1 MNFPRS
7 SLAILALIVGTA
19 IILSAAEYQYSNAAA
34 NQILSLAANDI
45 RSNSEIQT
53 HDVSNILINKV
64 SAINNNLR
72 VISNAP
78 AFQDPAQPETAKAIM
93 AGTQDAT
100 KDLTDLYFWL
110 DQDGKLVWS
119 TNLTPDQEDEQ
130 IGVDR
135 SFREYFTGPRDSG
148 SIHYSTSIVSTDG
161 IPRKHIS
168 APIYDSNGQFR
179 GVVVAAIRLEVL
191 GNFLQNQI
199 SPKYGGQIGMIDNN
213 GIILYSSNH
222 AFIGKDV
229 FGGEFQSLIPEGLKT
244 PFNNFLH
251 RSLGG
256 GSGAE
261 DLSYQGKSAS
271 LAYQTITIDG
281 KDFGVVYVTAEHNFA
296 GDVISLV
303 DQQRTLS
310 LIVIGIIGSIA
321 AGMAILVLSWNKNLK
336 EVVKAKTQELEFAN
350 KSLQSR
356 SEDLERALQTVE
368 ESNKQLGV
376 ANEQLKAHDRMQ
388 TEFVNI
394 AAHELRTPIQPLLG
408 AAEILEEELQ
418 KGLENMSIGKA
429 EVEMII
435 RNAKRLGRLSSDLL
449 EASRIESGSLRLNK
463 EPLDLNLKIQ
473 NVIDDSRAFIEKGRN
488 VEIVFKPNSNSPVI
502 IEADKSRLFE
512 VLSNLIKN
520 AIKFT
525 TEGTI
530 TVSSELSDGSVVVN
544 VCDTG
549 KGIDPEIMPKL
560 FTRFAPKSDSGTGLG
575 LFIAKSIVEAHGGK
589 IWAANNAD
597 GKGATF
603 GFSMPVAVRAEEKEN
618 LSS

>member
-1 MNFPRS
+1 
-7 SLAILALIVGTA
+7 
-19 IILSAAEYQYSNAAA
+19 LSVVEYQYSNAAA
-34 NQILSLAANDI
+34 DRIFALAANDI
-45 RSNSEIQT
+45 RSNAEIQT
-53 HDVSNILINKV
+53 HDVSNILANKV

-72 VISNAP
+72 VISSSA
-78 AFQDPAQPETAKAIM
+78 AFQDPSQPETAQAIL

-119 TNLTPDQEDEQ
+119 TNLTPEQENEQ
-130 IGVDR
+130 IGIDR

-161 IPRKHIS
+161 ILRKHIS

-179 GVVVAAIRLEVL
+179 GVVAAAIRLEVL

-199 SPKYGGQIGMIDNN
+199 SPKYGGQVGMIDSN

-229 FGGEFQSLIPEGLKT
+229 FGTEFQSLIPEGLKA
-244 PFNNFLH
+244 PFNSFLN

-261 DLSYQGKSAS
+261 DLSYQGKSGS
-271 LAYQTITIDG
+271 LAYQTVTIDG
-281 KDFGVVYVTAEHNFA
+281 KEFGVVYVTAQHNFA
-296 GDVISLV
+296 SDVISLV

-310 LIVIGIIGSIA
+310 LIVMGIVGSIA
-321 AGMAILVLSWNKNLK
+321 AVLAILVLSWNRNLK
-336 EVVKAKTQELEFAN
+336 GMVTLKTQELEFAN
-350 KSLQSR
+350 KSLQNR

-368 ESNKQLGV
+368 ESNKQLEI

-418 KGLENMSIGKA
+418 EGGENMRIGKA

-488 VEIVFKPNSNSPVI
+488 IELVFKPNSNTPVI

-525 TEGTI
+525 TDGTI
-530 TVSSELSDGSVVVN
+530 AVSSELSDGNVVVK
-544 VCDTG
+544 VHDTG
-549 KGIDPEIMPKL
+549 KGIDPDIMPNL
-560 FTRFAPKSDSGTGLG
+560 FNRFASKSDSGTGLG

-589 IWAANNAD
+589 IWAENNAD
-597 GKGATF
+597 GMGATF
-603 GFSMPVAVRAEEKEN
+603 GFSMPISPKEEEKEK
-618 LSS
+618 LST